1 VSRKGPLVG
10 ARVVELAHVMA
21 GPVCG
26 KLLADFGADVVKLES
41 LTGDPARGYRPP
53 ELAGESAAFMLLNC
67 GKRGI
72 AVDVKRDE
80 GRSIARRLIAR
91 ADVVIENFRSGTM
104 QRLGLD
110 YESLAAENAGL
121 VFCEI
126 SGFGRSGPLADRG
139 GFDLIAQGMSG
150 LMSVTGEGPGRPP
163 VKCGV
168 PVTDVTAGVLGA
180 LGVLAAWFERERSGR
195 GQRVD
200 TSLFEAGILQT
211 IWPSAIAL
219 AGADP
224 PGPLG
229 SAHPLAAP
237 YEAFRAGDGWIN
249 VGAAS
254 EATWR
259 LLPEVLGMP
268 ELLQDTRFV
277 DNASRLAHRAELHAL
292 LAERFAQSPVAVWL
306 ERLEQAGIPAGPVLD
321 VREMQNHPQT
331 LARDMVV
338 ETTHASAGTLRTLG
352 VPVKFSR
359 TPGAVSRGAPL
370 LGEHTRAV
378 LAEIGVT
385 DSEMEGLFTEGIIT
399 EPNARD
405 RG

>member
-1 VSRKGPLVG
+1 MDRKGPLVG
-10 ARVVELAHVMA
+10 ARVVELAHIMA

-41 LTGDPARGYRPP
+41 LTGDPARTYRPP
-53 ELAGESAAFMLLNC
+53 ELGGESAAFMLLNC

-72 AVDVKRDE
+72 AVDLKHDS
-80 GRSIARRLIAR
+80 GRRIARRLIAR
-91 ADVVIENFRSGTM
+91 ADVVIENFRAGTM
-104 QRLGLD
+104 ERLGLD
-110 YESLAAENAGL
+110 YESLAAENPGL

-180 LGVLAAWFERERSGR
+180 LGVLAAWLERERSGR

-292 LAERFAQSPVAVWL
+292 LAEHFAQSPVAVWL

-321 VREMQNHPQT
+321 VREMQSHPQT

-338 ETTHASAGTLRTLG
+338 ETTHASAGTMRTLG

-378 LAEIGVT
+378 LTEIGLT
-385 DSEMEGLFTEGIIT
+385 PQELDRLLAEGIVIQAAMH
-399 EPNARD
+399 E
-405 RG
+405 G